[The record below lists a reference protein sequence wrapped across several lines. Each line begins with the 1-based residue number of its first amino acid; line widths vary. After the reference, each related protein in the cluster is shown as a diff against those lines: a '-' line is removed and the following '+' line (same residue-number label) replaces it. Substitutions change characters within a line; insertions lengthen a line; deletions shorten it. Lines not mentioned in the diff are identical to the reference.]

1 MHVRLDRWC
10 KDAALLEHEKK
21 GHSSSARASAIS
33 NLTGATTTNSPE
45 SSMQEGAEQLA
56 AANPTAQ
63 AYEHEHYYGADT
75 AIDVLLRIG
84 DRE

>member
-1 MHVRLDRWC
+1 MHVRLDRWR
-10 KDAALLEHEKK
+10 KDAALLKHEKK

-33 NLTGATTTNSPE
+33 DLTGATTTNSPD
-45 SSMQEGAEQLA
+45 SMQEGAEQPA

-63 AYEHEHYYGADT
+63 QADEREHYGADT

-84 DRE
+84 NLG